1 MIKFAIIDDEPCTVK
16 NLSHLLESIF
26 IKYDYDANVC
36 FETSNV
42 DSLLKFLNGNT
53 VDVLFLDIDLK
64 STISGLEIAKKVRK
78 NNKNCYLIF
87 ITAYTEYG
95 LEAFKYKT
103 FDFISKPI
111 EQKHIENCI
120 NRLFEDINGLPRK
133 FIKID
138 SKNTIIDEHEIKF
151 IERDGMKLVFH
162 TDSRDYAVYSSFNK
176 LQGKLPENFVRC
188 HKSFIA
194 NIENIIKVEP
204 SDNLVYFNNSYCNIG
219 PKYKPKFMEVI
230 GHNKAIK

>member
-1 MIKFAIIDDEPCTVK
+1 MIKFAIIDDEPCVVK

-36 FETSNV
+36 FETSN
-42 DSLLKFLNGNT
+42 
-53 VDVLFLDIDLK
+53 
-64 STISGLEIAKKVRK
+64 GLEIAEKVRK
-78 NNKNCYLIF
+78 TNKNCYLIF

-103 FDFISKPI
+103 FDFISKPV
-111 EQKHIENCI
+111 ESKHIETSI

-162 TDSRDYAVYSSFNK
+162 TSSRDYEVYSSFNK
-176 LQGKLPENFVRC
+176 IKEKLPENFVRC
-188 HKSFIA
+188 HKSY
-194 NIENIIKVEP
+194 IENIVKVEP
-204 SDNLVYFNNSYCNIG
+204 SKNLVYFNNSHCDIG

-230 GHNKAIK
+230 GHNEAIKEFW